1 MRTGAMMRNDW
12 KSLRVGDRV
21 RILRLPTLWN
31 HPNYHVDPSTRR
43 LYRRLIARKRL
54 VRVFRIDE
62 FGQPWIQGRAP
73 ARVRMVDTGHRRRQ
87 LGARQA
93 SGENLIRPAG
103 NLVHPPGIEPGS
115 VVPETAVL
123 SVELWV
129 PVEPSQI
136 CRCIRHAW
144 QAAFQ
149 STARKGGA
157 SPAQ

>member
-43 LYRRLIARKRL
+43 LYRRLIARKRS

-73 ARVRMVDTGHRRRQ
+73 RESEWWTLAIADDSWVRVKRR
-87 LGARQA
+87 AK
-93 SGENLIRPAG
+93 
-103 NLVHPPGIEPGS
+103 
-115 VVPETAVL
+115 T
-123 SVELWV
+123 
-129 PVEPSQI
+129 
-136 CRCIRHAW
+136 
-144 QAAFQ
+144 
-149 STARKGGA
+149 
-157 SPAQ
+157 